1 MSRIQQLAEHAQ
13 MRERIAALEAGAKTT
28 DMHIR
33 QLCAA
38 IEELRDAIADLQS
51 IAKPLESPKRPG
63 RPRKDD
69 GGIPVGGDRAPRD
82 AS

>member
-13 MRERIAALEAGAKTT
+13 MRERI
-28 DMHIR
+28 R
-33 QLCAA
+33 QLEEDVQCLEGAMDHA
-38 IEELRDAIADLQS
+38 FKLIEELKQAIGTLQS

-69 GGIPVGGDRAPRD
+69 GGIIAGGDRAPRD

>member
-13 MRERIAALEAGAKTT
+13 MRERI
-28 DMHIR
+28 R
-33 QLCAA
+33 QLEEDVQCLEGAMDHA
-38 IEELRDAIADLQS
+38 FKLIEELKQAIGTLQS

-69 GGIPVGGDRAPRD
+69 GGIIAGGD
-82 AS
+82 